1 MNTNNTTNLQ
11 QVATQQINDTTAKN
25 AAILTAMYDVAF
37 NKVPD
42 AEGFQYWMN
51 EMANGKTS
59 HDIAKIWQSY
69 IPSFGSM
76 ANTEV
81 VIDMFSNNGYNHD
94 ASTSVQNHWGNLA
107 LSAVPSYEL
116 LYDMSVKLVGQTNE
130 FHSFYDNYF

>member
-1 MNTNNTTNLQ
+1 MNTNNTQT
-11 QVATQQINDTTAKN
+11 INDITAKN

-69 IPSFGSM
+69 IPVFGNM
-76 ANTEV
+76 ANTEL
-81 VIDMFSNNGYNHD
+81 VIDMFSNNGYNKD
-94 ASTSVQNHWGNLA
+94 ASQDVQNHWGSLA

-116 LYDMSVKLVGQTNE
+116 LYDMSVKLVGQHNE
-130 FHSFYDNYF
+130 YASFYDVYA